1 MFAFTVFLIKSSQA
15 SFAGHSVQATFRQHE
30 RPPDDGGTS
39 LVVSA
44 NLTSAIDANDQAAFV
59 LPDLALVVGEIL
71 IEVIAPDGEVLA
83 SRLLEP
89 DGLEAELRIPVDPK
103 VFAPAQPSDDPSFG
117 APATLRGRVI
127 DRAGKRDIAFVQV
140 ILFGTQE
147 GDDLA
152 FPLLAARTDGK
163 GYFSQPYP
171 RGFFESAEAA
181 IGIEGVD
188 NVPVRLLEDGSLPA
202 HVILVIDLAEDAVLP
217 EPSDNV
223 PRQPDAGDLTQ
234 ASETFHQDAGG
245 CVDFHKPNRTLES
258 VEYFSV
264 VRTTEPEIKGLTLT
278 DPPNINI
285 RDLVSVVR
293 PKTTPV
299 LAARAIT
306 PQPTPA
312 PEPVI
317 RRATLSARAAAPAP
331 AALARAAAATLA
343 EIPDLVDI
351 AELNER
357 FERDDPDDREIA
369 DIATASIDA
378 DIAATLAQDPD
389 GFSLTRV
396 ASAELA
402 SNARRLDALLDR
414 LRIAAAGRSDLDCET
429 PVDWDLS
436 PTIYQACTVAHGHVL
451 TYRQDWVADGY
462 SLGDLVYSLPLA
474 PCQKKNIV
482 VVDWERRETAARQ
495 ESLEEEEELS
505 AFLSR
510 DRDISE
516 VVRGAV
522 SEEMEASSTAGTKS
536 FGGGGAIGFIAG
548 SVGGLIGLGGGL
560 SSANASAQQRS
571 SRQTAA
577 STLQKL
583 RDRTRQ
589 AASAVRSQRA
599 TVVQTVRQ
607 GETVRAETEVV
618 ANHNHC
624 HAITIQ
630 WFEVLRHML
639 VRTSLVDVRECL
651 FVPLLMSRFDSHKAL
666 RHREALTRFLRSRDL
681 RSAFDAVERI
691 VNNYAGSDLPTGSFA
706 EENLKAM
713 DGFIRLRI
721 RIARPRDGADGAF
734 DATKWQAIERLL
746 GINAQE
752 FHENFLDSQRQR
764 DQVFAEQLGG
774 DIAQSVVDSLRL
786 SFVLDSGASVDVPLD
801 PTLVSR
807 FQNGSSHY
815 VSLRLAA
822 TLPPVRRVDISAV
835 EIRIDPLAVRGQG
848 GDIEVDEALPPGSQL
863 IVDGGQVRYRT
874 AHLAHDLFQ
883 NARIRNDLGSNDP
896 VLIFTPLSQRELENP
911 REKDKEASR
920 RLLKHLNEHLEYYH
934 RIIWSLMDANRRF
947 LLLDGFI
954 APNSGGRSIASVVE
968 NRLIGIAGN
977 SLVMPVAPGFNLNPT
992 LPQEGE
998 NPVDL
1003 IEHYTPDEPEPP
1015 LPISLPTKGV
1025 FAEAVMGKCNSCEE
1039 IDETRFWR
1047 WEESPCPDDPT
1058 PIQPPSTDTRRA
1070 EPQGL
1075 APTEFPNPLV
1085 AFQNVPSAPDPT
1097 GLAAALT
1104 LLGNANVFR
1113 DITGLDR
1120 TQQNALAA
1128 LQAALQTAATFGQGA
1143 AGLASTGA
1151 QLQFRERLANMV
1163 KKARADKL
1171 INDEQ
1176 AADLLGKVIVGGQQ
1190 PTKPDKEKEADQ
1202 KSKAAEKKLDA
1213 VQKAKDKGQVSE
1225 AAAKK
1230 SSEQIVG
1237 NLANEEEPPN
1247 TTDSLKELGKAA
1259 ADNKVNLKGSSASGE
1274 TLEATALTSTL
1285 GSALGAAPAVA
1296 ANLGISNQ
1304 LDRAF
1309 RARSAELRSAIGAAA
1324 DAERRFWEN
1333 SGNRLL
1339 ENDPAVLSRLE
1350 DYARAAG
1357 VADPAAKAAEFASD
1371 ADPWSGAFIAHV
1383 MATAGVRADEFV
1395 FNTGHDEYVHMARRN
1410 RENSD
1415 FLARFWLCT
1424 IDEVAPDIGDVLIM
1438 NRGGGTISFNPA
1450 IAGGGLPEDFSSH
1463 GDIMTSISVT
1473 AAGNPA
1479 LATLG
1484 GNLGNSVRRRIVP
1497 TNDAF
1502 RVTATSHQGVEPSN
1516 LRPGNYFAI
1525 VRLRES
1531 IFEVYP

>member
-1 MFAFTVFLIKSSQA
+1 MFALTIFLIKSNAA
-15 SFAGHSVQATFRQHE
+15 SFAGHSVQATFRQRE
-30 RPPDDGGTS
+30 RPSDEERTS

-44 NLTSAIDANDQAAFV
+44 KLSSAIDEEDRAFFA

-71 IEVIAPDGEVLA
+71 VEVVAPDGEVLA

-89 DGLEAELRIPVDPK
+89 DGLEPELRIPVDPK
-103 VFAPAQPSDDPSFG
+103 SFSPAQPSDDPSFN
-117 APATLRGRVI
+117 APGSLRGRVI
-127 DRAGKRDIAFVQV
+127 DRAGRREIAQVQV

-147 GDDLA
+147 GDDQA
-152 FPLLAARTDGK
+152 FPLLAARTDGR
-163 GYFSQPYP
+163 GYFSGPYP
-171 RGFFESAEAA
+171 RGFFGSAEAA
-181 IGIEGVD
+181 IGIEGVG
-188 NVPVRLLEDGSLPA
+188 NLPVRLLEDGSLPA

-217 EPSDNV
+217 EPSGDV
-223 PRQPDAGDLTQ
+223 PRQPDAGDLTE

-278 DPPNINI
+278 DPPRINI
-285 RDLVSVVR
+285 RDLISIVR

-299 LAARAIT
+299 LAARAAG

-317 RRATLSARAAAPAP
+317 RRSTGTARAAAPT
-331 AALARAAAATLA
+331 AALARAGAATLA
-343 EIPDLVDI
+343 QIPELVDI
-351 AELNER
+351 GELNER
-357 FERDDPDDREIA
+357 FEREDPEDAEAA

-389 GFSLTRV
+389 GFSLTRL
-396 ASAELA
+396 ASAELT
-402 SNARRLDALLDR
+402 SNGRRLDALLDR
-414 LRIAAAGRSDLDCET
+414 LRILAAGRSDLDCET

-451 TYRQDWVADGY
+451 NYRQDWVADGY

-495 ESLEEEEELS
+495 ESLEEEEQLS

-516 VVRGAV
+516 VVRGVV
-522 SEEMEASSTAGTKS
+522 SEEMEASSSAGTKS

-548 SVGGLIGLGGGL
+548 SVGGLIGIGGGL
-560 SSANASAQQRS
+560 SSADANAQQRS
-571 SRQTAA
+571 SRRTAA
-577 STLQKL
+577 STMQKL

-630 WFEVLRHML
+630 WFEVLRHLL

-666 RHREALTRFLRSRDL
+666 RHREALTRFLRT
-681 RSAFDAVERI
+681 RSLDPAFDAVERI
-691 VNNYAGSDLPTGSFA
+691 VNNYAGSDLPTGAFA
-706 EENLKAM
+706 EEELQAV
-713 DGFIRLRI
+713 DGFIRLHI
-721 RIARPRDGADGAF
+721 RIARPRDAADGLFEA
-734 DATKWQAIERLL
+734 ARWQAVERLL

-752 FHENFLDSQRQR
+752 FHQVFLADQSRR
-764 DQVFAEQLGG
+764 DQIFSEQLGD
-774 DIAQSVVDSLRL
+774 DIAQAVVDALRL
-786 SFVLDSGASVDVPLD
+786 SFVLDNGASVDVPLD

-807 FQNGSSHY
+807 FRNGSSHY
-815 VSLRLAA
+815 VSLRLGAV
-822 TLPPVRRVDISAV
+822 LPPVRRLDISAV
-835 EIRIDPLAVRGQG
+835 EIRIDPLEIRGQG
-848 GDIEVDEALPPGSQL
+848 GSIEVDEALPPGSQL
-863 IVDGGQVRYRT
+863 IVDGGQLRYRT
-874 AHLAHDLFQ
+874 AHLAHDLFH
-883 NARIRNDLGSNDP
+883 NGRIRNDLGSSDP
-896 VLIFTPLSQRELENP
+896 VLIFTPLSRRELENP
-911 REKDKEASR
+911 REKDKEAAR

-934 RIIWSLMDANRRF
+934 RIIWTLMDANRRF

-977 SLVMPVAPGFNLNPT
+977 SLIMPVAPGFNLNPT
-992 LPQEGE
+992 LPQDAE

-1003 IEHYTPDEPEPP
+1003 IEHYTPEQPEPP
-1015 LPISLPTKGV
+1015 FPVSLPTKGV

-1058 PIQPPSTDTRRA
+1058 PIQPPSTETRRA

-1085 AFQNVPSAPDPT
+1085 AFQNVPSAPDPS

-1104 LLGNANVFR
+1104 LLGTANLFR

-1128 LQAALQTAATFGQGA
+1128 LQGALQTAATFGQGA
-1143 AGLASTGA
+1143 AGLATTGA

-1163 KKARADKL
+1163 KKARADEL

-1176 AADLLGKVIVGGQQ
+1176 AADLLGKIIVGGAQ

-1202 KSKAAEKKLDA
+1202 KAKAAEKKLDA
-1213 VQKAKDKGQVSE
+1213 VQKAKDKGQVGE
-1225 AAAKK
+1225 AAAQK
-1230 SSEQIVG
+1230 SSEEIVG
-1237 NLANEEEPPN
+1237 NLAKDEEPPN
-1247 TTDSLKELGKAA
+1247 TTDSLKEIGKSA
-1259 ADNKVNLKGSSASGE
+1259 ADNKVNLKGTSASGE
-1274 TLEATALTSTL
+1274 MLEATALTAATGL
-1285 GSALGAAPAVA
+1285 GIAAAPAVA
-1296 ANLGISNQ
+1296 PNLGVVNQ

-1309 RARSAELRSAIGAAA
+1309 RLRSQELRAAIGAAA
-1324 DAERRFWEN
+1324 GSERRFWEN
-1333 SGNRLL
+1333 DGNRLL
-1339 ENDPAVLSRLE
+1339 ESDAAVLSRLE

-1371 ADPWSGAFIAHV
+1371 ADSWSGAFIAHV
-1383 MATAGVRADEFV
+1383 MAEAGVRADEFV
-1395 FNTGHDEYVHMARRN
+1395 FNVGHDEYVKMARDN
-1410 RENSD
+1410 RENRD
-1415 FLARFWLCT
+1415 FLARFWLCRF
-1424 IDEVAPDIGDVLIM
+1424 DEVAPDIGDVLIM
-1438 NRGGGTISFNPA
+1438 NRGGGTISFDPTV
-1450 IAGGGLPEDFSSH
+1450 AGGGLPADFISH
-1463 GDIMTSISVT
+1463 GDIVTSISVT
-1473 AAGNPA
+1473 AAGDPA

-1497 TNDAF
+1497 TDDQF
-1502 RVTATSHQGVEPSN
+1502 RLTATSHQGVEPNN
-1516 LRPGNYFAI
+1516 LRPGSYFAI
-1525 VRLRES
+1525 VRLRDS
-1531 IFEVYP
+1531 IFEIYP